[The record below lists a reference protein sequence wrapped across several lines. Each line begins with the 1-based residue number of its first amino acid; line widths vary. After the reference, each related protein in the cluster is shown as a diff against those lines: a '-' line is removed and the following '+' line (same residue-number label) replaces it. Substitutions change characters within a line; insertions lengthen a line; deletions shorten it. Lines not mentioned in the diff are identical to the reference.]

1 MANIIGIN
9 FESIVDGDGVRVV
22 VFFSGC
28 NHKCKGCHNPTSH
41 DFVAGRAF
49 DDEIQSRII
58 EYIKETPFIAGV
70 TLSGGDP
77 MYSAD
82 DVIPFIQKLKS
93 TVPNATVWV
102 YSGFTYEE
110 LCTDDAMRN
119 LLDLCDVLVDGPFI
133 LEQRDITLNYRGS
146 KNQRIVDIQHSRSSG
161 KIVFWQDLRNAV

>member
-1 MANIIGIN
+1 
-9 FESIVDGDGVRVV
+9 
-22 VFFSGC
+22 
-28 NHKCKGCHNPTSH
+28 
-41 DFVAGRAF
+41 
-49 DDEIQSRII
+49 
-58 EYIKETPFIAGV
+58 
-70 TLSGGDP
+70 